1 MPDKYYVYILRSEK
15 DGKRYI
21 GSTGDVDKRVLQH
34 QQGEV
39 KSTKQRKPLK
49 LIYIEAFDDKH
60 SAQMRERLFK
70 TGKGR
75 AYLKECN
82 I

>member
-21 GSTGDVDKRVLQH
+21 GSTVDVEKRYLEH

-39 KSTKQRKPLK
+39 KSTKHRRPLK
-49 LIYIEAFDDKH
+49 LIYIESFDDKH
-60 SAQMRERLFK
+60 SAQMRERFFK

-75 AYLKECN
+75 EYLKEN
-82 I
+82 GI

>member
-39 KSTKQRKPLK
+39 KSTKHRRPLK

-60 SAQMRERLFK
+60 SAQMRERFFK

-75 AYLKECN
+75 EYLKEN
-82 I
+82 GI